1 VRASEAYWGM
11 GGLADGL
18 REAQASAQ
26 KFLDANDPDTA
37 LMILL
42 ALVEKVANRHAHEY
56 LDDSSFRERN
66 NELGDFMNSVGL
78 PLAEAILSV
87 ERNEHERAQLAQK
100 LKKWECG
107 LSDYG
112 MEEGLELGI
121 QAAEYGWSDAP
132 PRRAP
137 PPRRVALCP
146 SPHAFRS
153 SR

>member
-1 VRASEAYWGM
+1 MPTVTRMNIS
-11 GGLADGL
+11 
-18 REAQASAQ
+18 
-26 KFLDANDPDTA
+26 P
-37 LMILL
+37 
-42 ALVEKVANRHAHEY
+42 
-56 LDDSSFRERN
+56 SSLFRSRN
-66 NELGDFMNSVGL
+66 NELGDFMNGVGL

-100 LKKWECG
+100 LKKWERG